1 MSRYYRERVS
11 RFKPRAD
18 KPLERVSRY
27 KMERGRPLERVSRC
41 INQKAATPK
50 QENEDR
56 PLQMSLALFSLSFL
70 GGISARFEVCP
81 PPQAR
86 LLMSRRSNSKPQVYE
101 KWTLAKKCVSR
112 VTSKAEIQ
120 ALRVINKLFNEPCLG
135 SICRVDPL
143 AHQHEH
149 Q

>member
-1 MSRYYRERVS
+1 M
-11 RFKPRAD
+11 
-18 KPLERVSRY
+18 
-27 KMERGRPLERVSRC
+27 PLERVSRC

-70 GGISARFEVCP
+70 GGTTAPEERQVLPPRFEVCP